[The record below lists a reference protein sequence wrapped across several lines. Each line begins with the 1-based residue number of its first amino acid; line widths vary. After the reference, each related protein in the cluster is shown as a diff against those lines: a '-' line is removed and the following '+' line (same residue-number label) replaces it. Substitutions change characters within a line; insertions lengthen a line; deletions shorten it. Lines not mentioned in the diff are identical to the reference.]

1 MDSDVKESIVEL
13 LSTPAGEQLP
23 AGFGAEVAKVLMEK
37 TLISFLPDAPFCK
50 HAVVYHEQIGLGII
64 TRDDLVNQGNVQCSF
79 LWYYPEVEVNKTSI
93 RVVGVDLKDWHKHLR
108 VHLGLDKD
116 GQA

>member
-1 MDSDVKESIVEL
+1 MANVVEPVIDLSSDL
-13 LSTPAGEQLP
+13 AGEQIP
-23 AGFGAEVAKVLMEK
+23 AGFGAEVAKALMEK
-37 TLISFLPDAPFCK
+37 TLITFLPDAPFCK

-79 LWYYPEVEVNKTSI
+79 LWYYPEVVLNKTSI

-108 VHLGLDKD
+108 VQLGIDKD
-116 GQA
+116 A